1 MNTLLRDL
9 TDSDLEQLRAA
20 VVEEQATRRF
30 LASAQRDAD
39 RALARYQEARARNDA
54 DDGQPPAWVQPTGA
68 HDAYPL
74 GWVVAHDGT
83 VWESLVS
90 GNVWMPGVSGWREKV
105 ADDPETGEPGVPEWV
120 QPTGAHDA
128 YNIGDKVTYG
138 GQVWTSL
145 IDSNVWS
152 PTSYPAGWSAA

>member
-1 MNTLLRDL
+1 MNTPLRDL

-39 RALARYQEARARNDA
+39 RALARYQEARDRHDA
-54 DDGQPPAWVQPTGA
+54 ADGQPPAWVQPTGA

-74 GWVVAHDGT
+74 QWVVAHDGT

-90 GNVWMPGVSGWREKV
+90 GNVWMPGR
-105 ADDPETGEPGVPEWV
+105 
-120 QPTGAHDA
+120 AHGPHSISFPA
-128 YNIGDKVTYG
+128 T
-138 GQVWTSL
+138 
-145 IDSNVWS
+145 VWS
-152 PTSYPAGWSAA
+152 PTGYPAGWSAA